1 MTRDAAI
8 QVATIIAVFAAGVGV
23 GAILN
28 GIAYTHHIRRATT
41 RLHGRGG
48 DGPRSTRATVSNAA
62 APTRPVLADAPPPDP
77 WAREA
82 AMHAAAAHRRDDPTT

>member
-8 QVATIIAVFAAGVGV
+8 QVVTIIAVFAAGVGV

-28 GIAYTHHIRRATT
+28 GIAYTHEIRRL
-41 RLHGRGG
+41 RLHARGGGRGR
-48 DGPRSTRATVSNAA
+48 PVIAA
-62 APTRPVLADAPPPDP
+62 VRPPAPTRPVQAAVPPPDP

-82 AMHAAAAHRRDDPTT
+82 HMHAAAAHRRGPTT